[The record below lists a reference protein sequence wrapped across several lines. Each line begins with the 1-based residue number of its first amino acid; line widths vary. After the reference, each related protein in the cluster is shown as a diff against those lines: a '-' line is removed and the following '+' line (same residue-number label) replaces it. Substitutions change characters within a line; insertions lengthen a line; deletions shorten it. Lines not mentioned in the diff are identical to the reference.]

1 MEGATTLANLASAFP
16 LSQKQGIV
24 KPPQRLEAPL
34 PTVLVFSLYAKI
46 YDLIKGLFLAW
57 WSFLENLWECNFASF
72 GNVRR
77 CLFQT

>member
-1 MEGATTLANLASAFP
+1 MEGATRLANLASAFP

-34 PTVLVFSLYAKI
+34 PAVLVFSLYAKI

-57 WSFLENLWECNFASF
+57 WSFLVNL
-72 GNVRR
+72 
-77 CLFQT
+77 